1 MNLSEKTV
9 NELREYAKRLNITGY
24 YNLKKDELVKKIGEY
39 ITRPEDLVLLDKMY
53 LKVSDGEDEVYSLDK
68 DEYNKIDEVTNN
80 KEKVTD
86 EGKFNFEAILNKAIE
101 NQDKTN
107 NVENVNINFKRES
120 DFEDITNKKLQE
132 IEAKKEELEE
142 EKISKQK
149 DMQEVVLEDGKK
161 IRLNTETDKIVEGYV
176 QILKQGYGFLRNNQK
191 LLSTDSDIYIGSH
204 FIDQF
209 GLKSG
214 DEITI
219 IARENTDNKFP
230 AAIYIISLK
239 QKGEV
244 SGAEY
249 AQTNRQME
257 FTNLTPVYPYKRLVL
272 ENNPREISS
281 RMIDLVSPIGLGQ
294 RALIVSPPK
303 AGKTT
308 LLKHIARS
316 IKKNDENNNIELIF
330 LLIDERPEE
339 VTDIRNT
346 ITGRVYASTFDM
358 TPNDHIEMAEKTLE
372 EAKKAVV
379 DGKDVVILL
388 DSITRLARAYNI
400 VEPSSGKILSGGFDP
415 AALHKPKQF
424 FGAARQTEEAGS
436 LTIIATALVETGS
449 KMDDFIFEEFK
460 GTGNMEIVLERSLAE
475 SRIYPAINLKRSST
489 RKEELIL
496 SKDELTFMKYIRASF
511 ANKSDFEASKNFI
524 TLMKN
529 YSTNNEMIEDIL
541 GQMDK

>member
-1 MNLSEKTV
+1 MELSEKTV
-9 NELREYAKRLNITGY
+9 SELREYAKRLNITGY
-24 YNLKKDELVKKIGEY
+24 YNLKKDELIKKISEY
-39 ITRPEDLVLLDKMY
+39 ITRPEDLAILDKMY
-53 LKVSDGEDEVYSLDK
+53 IKMSDSEDEMYSLDK
-68 DEYNKIDEVTNN
+68 EEYEKIDDFESN
-80 KEKVTD
+80 KKSVSEDK
-86 EGKFNFEAILNKAIE
+86 KFNFEEILNKAIE
-101 NQDKTN
+101 KQDSKN
-107 NVENVNINFKRES
+107 NVENININFKRET
-120 DFEDITNKKLQE
+120 DFENITNKKLQE
-132 IEAKKEELEE
+132 IEEENERLEE
-142 EKISKQK
+142 EKIMKQK
-149 DMQEVVLEDGKK
+149 NMEEVTLKDGKK
-161 IRLNTETDKIVEGYV
+161 VKLNTETDKIVEGYV
-176 QILKQGYGFLRNNQK
+176 QVLRQGYGFLRNNRE
-191 LLSTDSDIYIGSH
+191 LMSTNSDIYIGSH

-214 DEITI
+214 DKITI

-230 AAIYIISLK
+230 AAIYIISLNNDEPK
-239 QKGEV
+239 LGEEKV
-244 SGAEY
+244 QEK
-249 AQTNRQME
+249 RQLE
-257 FTNLTPVYPYKRLVL
+257 FTNLTPVYPYKRMVL

-316 IKKNDENNNIELIF
+316 IKRNDKDDNIELIF

-358 TPNDHIEMAEKTLE
+358 TPHDHIAMAEKTIE
-372 EAKKAVV
+372 EAKQAVV

-475 SRIYPAINLKRSST
+475 SRIYPAINIKRSST

-496 SKDELTFMKYIRASF
+496 STEELTFMEYIRASF
-511 ANKSDFEASKNFI
+511 AARSDFEASKNFI
-524 TLMKN
+524 TLIKN
-529 YSTNNEMIEDIL
+529 YETNKEMITDIL